1 MGICIYQLEYD
12 MSVVTCGLLVV
23 YILNILS

>member
-1 MGICIYQLEYD
+1 MSICIYQLGYD
-12 MSVVTCGLLVV
+12 MSVVICGLLVV